1 MPLVSKVKKIFKTI
15 AANTFEFQILLERG
29 YFNKEIKTLTPEHFR
44 KIKTFFDTFVM
55 KCVKPSVYN

>member
-15 AANTFEFQILLERG
+15 AANTFEFQILLE
-29 YFNKEIKTLTPEHFR
+29 NKKIKTLTPEHFR

-55 KCVKPSVYN
+55 KCVKPSVYSLL